1 LYQKENM
8 LFLDK
13 KQIVKLTVLKDFSE
27 ALLDSFKLLD
37 ENKAH
42 VPERMHVDLKSN
54 TLLLMPAGM
63 DDFFAT
69 KLLTVNPENPAKG
82 HPVIYSTVILN
93 DGLTGKPLALMDGGA
108 ITSLRTG
115 AVSGL
120 GIRFTT
126 PFETSTA
133 GLIGAGEQGFYQ
145 LIFACMER
153 PIRKAWIFDRNPEKI
168 DALIAK
174 LTPRLPCVHFRKA
187 GSPEQLLEKS
197 QLIITATTSETAV
210 LPDDTML
217 YEGKHIVAIG
227 SFKPTMRE
235 LPDALFKKA
244 EQVIVDSN
252 VAITESG
259 DIIEPIKKNL
269 IFKESVIPFSKVA
282 SGKVQ
287 ISTNKCTVFKTVGMA
302 LFDLVAAKYV
312 YEKALERGVGIE
324 VNLEG

>member
-1 LYQKENM
+1 M
-8 LFLDK
+8 LILEK
-13 KQIVKLTVLKDFSE
+13 KQIVKLTVLKEFSE
-27 ALLDSFKLLD
+27 ALLDSFRLIE
-37 ENKAH
+37 ENKAL
-42 VPERMHVDLKSN
+42 VLERMHVDFNGN
-54 TLLLMPAGM
+54 TLLLMPAGT

-69 KLLTVNPENPAKG
+69 KLLTVYPDNPAKG

-93 DGLTGKPLALMDGGA
+93 DGQTGKPLALLDGGS
-108 ITSLRTG
+108 ITALRTG

-187 GSPEQLLEKS
+187 GSAEQLVEKS
-197 QLIITATTSETAV
+197 QLIITATTSKTPV
-210 LPDDTML
+210 LPDNPEMF
-217 YEGKHIVAIG
+217 EGKHVVAIG
-227 SFKPTMRE
+227 SFESDTRE

-244 EQVIVDSN
+244 EHVIVDSK

-259 DIIEPIKKNL
+259 DIMEPIKKSL

-282 SGKVQ
+282 SGKIQ

-302 LFDLVAAKYV
+302 LFDLVAAKYL
-312 YEKALERGVGIE
+312 YEKALEREIGSE